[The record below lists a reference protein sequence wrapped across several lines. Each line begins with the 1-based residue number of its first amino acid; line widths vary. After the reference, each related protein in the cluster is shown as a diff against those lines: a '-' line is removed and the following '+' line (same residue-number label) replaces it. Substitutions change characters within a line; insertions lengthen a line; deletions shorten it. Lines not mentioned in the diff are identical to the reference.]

1 MANALGITEL
11 TDTQAGKYLTVN
23 NMVKYLSALMTGVR
37 DIPTSP
43 PGSPVENGAYI
54 IGSGGNT
61 GAWSSFA
68 VNDLVFYLGSAWY
81 KLPPI
86 EGLRVW
92 VWDEDACYVYSGS
105 AWAREPQEVGER
117 LLARVTVNVQNG
129 DAKTTIYTVPTGKKL
144 VVTRVVIRNPSG
156 SMAGGTDFDLGDGAN
171 ADTWVNAID
180 LSGLGPAQYR
190 VISGDNANFTV
201 FDAGDEFGIKPV
213 TGATADVT
221 ATAELFGYLYDA

>member
-117 LLARVTVNVQNG
+117 RRQNHDLHGPDRKKARR
-129 DAKTTIYTVPTGKKL
+129 DP
-144 VVTRVVIRNPSG
+144 RRDP
-156 SMAGGTDFDLGDGAN
+156 
-171 ADTWVNAID
+171 
-180 LSGLGPAQYR
+180 
-190 VISGDNANFTV
+190 
-201 FDAGDEFGIKPV
+201 KPLRQH
-213 TGATADVT
+213 GRRHR
-221 ATAELFGYLYDA
+221 L